1 MKILIIGS
9 SGFIGSYCYS
19 YFNEAHDVW
28 KCDIHNQHHDN
39 HFFLVNE
46 DSPNFNPIF
55 QSHKFDLCINCSGA
69 ADVKSS
75 FKDPVKDFKSNTL
88 NIINILEAIRTH
100 NPRCKF
106 LTISSAAVY
115 GNPPATPITTQCVS
129 NPISPYGFHK
139 SIAEEICKEYYK
151 LWEIPSCCVRVFS
164 TYGPGLK
171 KQLLWDLYN
180 KFTTGE
186 TVNLWGTGN
195 ETRDF
200 IYITDLVRAIEITIH
215 NSNFHADIINI
226 ANGKQISISKVAEV
240 FAKELGADAP
250 SIVFSG
256 IERTGDPL
264 NWEADIP
271 ELRKWGYRP
280 NVSIEEGI
288 RNYIQ
293 WAKKERL

>member
-1 MKILIIGS
+1 MEILIIGS
-9 SGFIGSYCYS
+9 SGFIGSHCFS
-19 YFNEAHDVW
+19 YFNEAHAVW
-28 KCDIHNQHHDN
+28 QCDIRNQYN
-39 HFFLVNE
+39 SSNFFLINE
-46 DSPNFNPIF
+46 NCPDYNPVF
-55 QSHKFDLCINCSGA
+55 QSTQFDLCINCSGA
-69 ADVKSS
+69 ADVNSS
-75 FKDPVKDFKSNTL
+75 FREPVKDFKGNTL
-88 NIINILEAIRTH
+88 NVISILEAIRTH
-100 NPRCKF
+100 NPKCKF

-115 GNPPATPITTQCVS
+115 GNPPALPISSLCVP

-139 SIAEEICKEYYK
+139 SMAEEICKEYYK
-151 LWEIPSCCVRVFS
+151 LWEIQTCCIRVFS

-180 KFTTGE
+180 KFASGE
-186 TVNLWGTGN
+186 TVKLWGTGN

-226 ANGKQISISKVAEV
+226 ANGEQTSISRVSEV
-240 FAKELGADAP
+240 FAKEFGADAP

-264 NWEADIP
+264 NWEAAIP

-280 NVSIEEGI
+280 KVSIEEGI